1 MLAIQKKLTNSFYAI
16 LALPATAVGFALSTQ
31 IAALSWIL
39 SKKFGLNIHEV
50 TFVWLAGPLAG
61 IFGQVIVGMISDN
74 VWFLGGRR
82 RPFIM
87 VGGIVGALMFLALPQ
102 IGVISQAT
110 GITSIILIASVIALL
125 LDLSVNVTF
134 NPARSIIADLTP
146 EGKKRTTG
154 YVWMQVIS
162 GTFGVLA
169 YFLSMVYG
177 NETLLL
183 IAAIFV
189 FCCSVI
195 PILFIQEPKDLKV
208 SEEGNSSSH
217 TVLDIIKSIFPLYG
231 FLAFGVFSLI
241 FHFYQNELRVIHNP
255 LIIASLAY
263 TVIIGFWIIA
273 KGKKEPSDSNEFQK
287 IMLAHTFTWVAF
299 QSMFVMSGFFI
310 DKQIVPNLELTNV
323 FANKFAEF
331 LTSATQSQD
340 ATTGNIVSLGFLIL
354 NAVGAL
360 FPFVLSQIAK
370 KIGRV
375 NTYTAALAFSAI
387 GYFYIAF
394 FGQTEY
400 SFYFGMFLT
409 GIGWSAVISIVFSI
423 MTETINQAKMGL
435 FMGIF
440 NLAVVLPQMMSQGVA
455 NIISETQNY
464 QLLYILCGVFI
475 CFSVFFWT
483 FVKEPKSTATDA
495 LKNVK
500 SGH

>member
-1 MLAIQKKLTNSFYAI
+1 MLEIQKKLTNSFYAI

-50 TFVWLAGPLAG
+50 SFVWLAGPLAG

-82 RPFIM
+82 RPFILI
-87 VGGIVGALMFLALPQ
+87 GGIVGALMFLALPQ
-102 IGVISQAT
+102 IGVISEAT
-110 GITSIILIASVIALL
+110 GITSIILIASVIALM

-162 GTFGVLA
+162 GTFGVFA
-169 YFLSMVYG
+169 YFLSMLYG

-189 FCCSVI
+189 LVCSVV
-195 PILFIQEPKDLKV
+195 PILFIDEPKVLNADSNTTK
-208 SEEGNSSSH
+208 SKH
-217 TVLDIIKSIFPLYG
+217 TILDIFKSIFPLYG
-231 FLAFGVFSLI
+231 FLVFGAFSLV

-255 LIIASLAY
+255 LLIIALAY

-273 KGKKEPSDSNEFQK
+273 QGKREESDQNEFQK

-310 DKQIVPNLELTNV
+310 DKQIIPNLDLANV
-323 FANKFAEF
+323 FANKFAEY
-331 LTSATQSQD
+331 LTARQQSID
-340 ATTGNIVSLGFLIL
+340 STTGNIISFGFLIL

-360 FPFVLSQIAK
+360 FPFVLSFIAK

-375 NTYTAALAFSAI
+375 KTYTAALSFSAI

-394 FGQTEY
+394 LGNNEF
-400 SFYFGMFLT
+400 SFYLGMFLA
-409 GIGWSAVISIVFSI
+409 GIGWSAVISIIFSI
-423 MTETINQAKMGL
+423 MTERINQAKTGL

-464 QLLYILCGVFI
+464 QLLYILCGVFV
-475 CFSVFFWT
+475 CFSVFFWF
-483 FVKEPKSTATDA
+483 FVKEPRATVIESTSST
-495 LKNVK
+495 NER
-500 SGH
+500 H